1 MHTCGQSKKKKK
13 GKKPREQQHVN
24 EKQNKTILQLW
35 PKHCCWCCFCCFV
48 CFFFGFSAESRE
60 NQSMERHGRAAA
72 ATPAEAAQH
81 RGRTKFNEIQEK
93 GGEERSWGRKK
104 RRKS

>member
-1 MHTCGQSKKKKK
+1 VAKALLLVVVASVVLC
-13 GKKPREQQHVN
+13 VF
-24 EKQNKTILQLW
+24 
-35 PKHCCWCCFCCFV
+35 FC
-48 CFFFGFSAESRE
+48 FSAESRE

-93 GGEERSWGRKK
+93 GGEERSWGRRKK
-104 RRKS
+104 LIHKKNAKK